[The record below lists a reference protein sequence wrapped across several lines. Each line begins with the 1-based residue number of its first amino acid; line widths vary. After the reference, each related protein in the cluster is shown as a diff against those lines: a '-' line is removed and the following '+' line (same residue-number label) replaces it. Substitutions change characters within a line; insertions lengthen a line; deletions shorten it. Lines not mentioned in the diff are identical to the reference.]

1 MTVNTSNNPVQGSK
15 TPMCTFTPPYSR
27 LCKYR
32 LSVHFP
38 DLRIGKTTI
47 PAGADRKEVWGV
59 SPLDACQW
67 MAEHFRAAE
76 WVEVVQ

>member
-1 MTVNTSNNPVQGSK
+1 MTANTPNTPVQGSK
-15 TPMCTFTPPYSR
+15 TPIGTNTPELS
-27 LCKYR
+27 KYL

-38 DLRIGKTTI
+38 DLQADKCFI
-47 PAGADRKEVWGV
+47 PAGVDSKEVWGV

-76 WVEVVQ
+76 WVEVQR